1 MNITDVTT
9 ELVCINFCIG
19 TEQLIM
25 FRSGTMIIVGTEC
38 CIFIKERFILKRPH
52 Y

>member
-1 MNITDVTT
+1 MNIMDVTK

-19 TEQLIM
+19 TEQVIM
-25 FRSGTMIIVGTEC
+25 FRSGAMIIVGTQC
-38 CIFIKERFILKRPH
+38 CIFSTERFILKWTS